1 MNSDEPLKGPP
12 SRFERIGRVPAAI
25 VLALLVGA
33 LIAACWPSALQHAT
47 GPKLRAPTQQSDLDL
62 YRTIIRRV
70 HGGKDYY
77 RVAAE
82 EQRKDGYPLRPFI
95 TFRLPTVAT
104 AYARIGTGVM
114 TGLQLMLALAVMLV
128 WWQRLRQDS
137 PLWQRAAGMFLLT
150 AGVAG
155 LLEPVTGLI
164 HESWAALLMALAI
177 GARRPG
183 HAAVAVVAGTIAL
196 LVRET
201 ALPFVLMM
209 GGLALIERRWREATG
224 WAVGIALFATY
235 MAWHAARVAEV
246 VLPTDLA
253 SPGWQALLGPGFA
266 LKALAAVN
274 AATILPGALAA
285 ALLILSLFGWMS
297 LRTEWGLRAALL
309 MLGYG
314 AMLALFAR
322 ADTFYWALL
331 ASPLSLVGAIYA
343 PRAIRDLV
351 AALDRKGD
359 RVAQASA

>member
-1 MNSDEPLKGPP
+1 MNLDATSPGPP
-12 SRFERIGRVPAAI
+12 SRFERTGRVPAAI
-25 VLALLVGA
+25 VLALLVAA
-33 LIAACWPSALQHAT
+33 LIAACWPSTAQHAA
-47 GPKLRAPTQQSDLDL
+47 GPKLRANAEQSDLDL
-62 YRTIIRRV
+62 YRTIVRRV
-70 HGGKDYY
+70 HGGEDYY

-104 AYARIGTGVM
+104 AYARAGTGVM
-114 TGLQLMLALAVMLV
+114 TGVQLLLALTVLLV
-128 WWQRLRQDS
+128 WWRRLRSES
-137 PLWQRAAGMFLLT
+137 PLWQRAAGMFLLS

-155 LLEPVTGLI
+155 LVEPVTGLFQ
-164 HESWAALLMALAI
+164 ESWAALLMALSI
-177 GARRPG
+177 GVRRPG
-183 HAAVAVVAGTIAL
+183 QAAAAVVAGSLAL

-209 GGLALIERRWREATG
+209 AGLALIERRWREAAG
-224 WAVGIALFATY
+224 WVVGVALFATY

-246 VLPTDLA
+246 VLPNDLA
-253 SPGWQALLGPGFA
+253 SPGWQALLGAGFA
-266 LKALAAVN
+266 LKAMAAVN
-274 AATILPGALAA
+274 AATILPGTLAA
-285 ALLILSLFGWMS
+285 ALLILSLFGWIS
-297 LRTEWGLRAALL
+297 LRTEWALRAALL

-351 AALDRKGD
+351 AALDRTGD
-359 RVAQASA
+359 RVAQAPA